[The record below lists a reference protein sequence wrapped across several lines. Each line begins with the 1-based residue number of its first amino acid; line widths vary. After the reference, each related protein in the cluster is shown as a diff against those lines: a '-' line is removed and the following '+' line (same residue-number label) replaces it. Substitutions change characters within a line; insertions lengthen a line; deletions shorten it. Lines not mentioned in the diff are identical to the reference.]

1 MRFLGMAA
9 ALVFG
14 ATTAFA
20 QETATPD
27 CAVFV
32 GADGIKHP
40 DRVNLLRRFL
50 KEDSDF
56 FEWYGSPYE
65 SSDRYTTPQNFSFT
79 TKQTELISEN
89 CVSIIGNLSLSKKI
103 NSPDN
108 EIPELIRY
116 PSLPAIIFVLAD
128 KTSTFMEEYQTAS
141 LNANSQVHAYI
152 DEQDFRLPP
161 KTPSYQPDL
170 GARSHILD
178 DFKISAFV
186 KNKKPQTTID
196 TESHWFAAVLV
207 RGEDPQLIG
216 VICEE
221 SCDKF
226 SKEPKY
232 PLIESATAITQE
244 TAAVPVPNTIVVSD
258 PDRTF
263 EIHIADGKNYTLRW
277 SELIEGSNP
286 AHIEDIL
293 VSVVDHL
300 KSDQYEKHRIALE
313 KLFNLPGFPK
323 DVGVTSPDDLEFES
337 FSEEA
342 TLRLLLS
349 KNVSKVVKQVELIL
363 SEPVSVSSSLLT
375 NCKFIGNLYRNE
387 ERILANLVLT
397 AKIEEIKESS
407 NFRTLEMSLPDELIE
422 AQKLEANEGPDT
434 SLSMTVGT
442 VGTEGST
449 PSCRIIWGDDA
460 SNEDRVALWQDE
472 GADSY
477 SFNPDA
483 GVAQFTDVVMRSTLD
498 PVHIVVFNKTGPVDA
513 NRLPTEAARYP
524 NWAAAEDNHL
534 MEETLAILL
543 NEAISELENQASE
556 VFLSYGKEDKRS
568 QDFTQFEVAQ
578 DTIIDSAVKPVIGGF
593 GVEALSKNLS
603 ETRNALEDS
612 NPKIVILGRTG
623 LAAGIDYCASA
634 PEELLGSSSEAILV
648 DFVPDQSLDVM
659 KDRTLEKS
667 FPDGVPQVLAEL
679 NSRLPIA
686 KCPTPKNS
694 QLEHWVV
701 FVDARSR
708 GYPNRLEK
716 FAEYIFGD
724 RG

>member
-20 QETATPD
+20 QETATFD
-27 CAVFV
+27 CAVLV

-50 KEDSDF
+50 KDESDF
-56 FEWYGSPYE
+56 FESYGSPYE
-65 SSDRYTTPQNFSFT
+65 SSDGFTTPQDFSFT
-79 TKQTELISEN
+79 TKQTKLISEN
-89 CVSIIGNLSLSKKI
+89 CVRIIGNLKLSKEI

-108 EIPELIRY
+108 EIPKPIQYTPLQA
-116 PSLPAIIFVLAD
+116 SIFVLAD
-128 KTSTFMEEYQTAS
+128 KTSTFMEEYQNAS
-141 LNANSQVHAYI
+141 PITNSQVRAYI
-152 DEQDFRLPP
+152 DEQGFQLPP
-161 KTPSYQPDL
+161 KTTSDQSDR
-170 GARSHILD
+170 GVKSHILD
-178 DFKISAFV
+178 NFKISAFV

-196 TESHWFAAVLV
+196 AENHWFAAVLV

-226 SKEPKY
+226 SKEPEY
-232 PLIESATAITQE
+232 PLIESATAKIQE
-244 TAAVPVPNTIVVSD
+244 TAAVPVPNTIVVSGPD
-258 PDRTF
+258 PTF
-263 EIHIADGKNYTLRW
+263 EIHIADGKNHTLRW

-286 AHIEDIL
+286 AHIEDIS
-293 VSVVDHL
+293 SVVDHL
-300 KSDQYEKHRIALE
+300 RSDQYEKRRIALE
-313 KLFNLPGFPK
+313 KLVNLPGFPK
-323 DVGVTSPDDLEFES
+323 DNGVTSPDDLEFES

-349 KNVSKVVKQVELIL
+349 KNVSKVVKTIQLVL
-363 SEPVSVSSSLLT
+363 SETSPSTQSLLHKCEL
-375 NCKFIGNLYRNE
+375 NGKLYKNE
-387 ERILANLVLT
+387 KLIKENLVFNIDPDE
-397 AKIEEIKESS
+397 APYY
-407 NFRTLEMSLPDELIE
+407 RTWKMSLPDELIE
-422 AQKLEANEGPDT
+422 AQEGAVNKGADT
-434 SLSMTVGT
+434 SLSMIVETVT
-442 VGTEGST
+442 DEGSE
-449 PSCRIIWGDDA
+449 PSCRITWDNDVP
-460 SNEDRVALWQDE
+460 SDTRVALWQEE
-472 GADSY
+472 GADNY
-477 SFNPDA
+477 SFDSDT
-483 GVAQFTDVVMRSTLD
+483 GVAQFTNVVMRSTLD

-513 NRLPTEAARYP
+513 SGLPTEAARYP
-524 NWAAAEDNHL
+524 NWVAAEDNHL
-534 MEETLAILL
+534 MEETLDILL

-578 DTIIDSAVKPVIGGF
+578 DTIIDSAIKPVIGGF

-623 LAAGIDYCASA
+623 LAARIDYCASA

-648 DFVPDQSLDVM
+648 DFVPDQSMEVM
-659 KDRTLEKS
+659 EDHTLEKS
-667 FPDGVPQVLAEL
+667 FPDGAPQVLAEL

-686 KCPTPKNS
+686 KCPRPNNS
-694 QLEHWVV
+694 QLEHWVI

-708 GYPNRLEK
+708 GFSNRLEK

-724 RG
+724 QG